1 MLRTKQKVLI
11 ALLTISVMTGGL
23 TTFVKADALPS
34 SQSQSGN
41 SNVTTTR
48 ITGSSKYGTADA
60 IAEKG
65 WTQADTVVIASGVD
79 FPDGLC
85 AGPIAK
91 KYNAPILLA
100 SETGLSDATLSE
112 ITKLKAKKA
121 VIIGGKGVVSSSI
134 ETQLNGIG
142 ITSIQRIG
150 GTDRYNTS
158 VLVAKQF
165 EKPSAIVVT
174 AGENFPDSLSVS
186 TIASQQGMPIII
198 ASKDGLSDEAISYIK
213 NSGATETY
221 IVGGN
226 GVLSSSIESQVPNPI
241 RISGEDRYATNLAV
255 LNQFA
260 SNLKFD
266 NVYLATGN
274 DFADALVGSELAAQ
288 TQSPVVL
295 TNNSLTPGISK
306 YLAEHMQSN
315 TKVVAIGDNN
325 AVADSVLETA
335 MNPSVSST
343 SEPGNDTATSNKNS
357 SDAKMASCNTSN
369 TFDKSAYKFIPGIDV
384 TNMDSSSTIK
394 YNDTRML
401 ITEEGKLYSNNSNVK
416 LKRSTSST
424 IKDGSSQSA
433 QINAVFTTEDNRKYY
448 EDANSYMSCYGG
460 AITIAYQGAFFTP
473 GTNNK
478 LNDYSSRTCKSNIT
492 KNSDGN
498 YEIEIEETIG
508 DTSGVKRTQHY
519 KGIYNAKDHSLVISN
534 NGGVSFSSVT
544 TIKDFPCLI
553 FDGIRIG
560 EKEFSYLDSVDKS
573 FSKGSD
579 NYNYLKSQ
587 IADMQSNIDVTSML
601 SQCNNDTTVFNNYV
615 YKILDE
621 FPEYYLNLC
630 STYVING
637 KATLKI
643 DYPEK
648 DQVKKMKEKLDY
660 ILPKIT
666 KPGMTDYEKEKFI
679 HDYIVLNTKYDKNDK
694 GPTESNENHT
704 AYGPIVNG
712 RAVCQGYAEAFEFL
726 CKLAGLD
733 CIEVVGK
740 LGNVNYDNHAWN
752 IVKIDG
758 KYYNVDTTLDDTEV
772 NNGVGYDY
780 FNIDDATMSKDH
792 SWDKSQYPECKTLLG
807 KTN

>member
-1 MLRTKQKVLI
+1 MLRTKQKVLSVV
-11 ALLTISVMTGGL
+11 LTISVMTGGL
-23 TTFVKADALPS
+23 TTFAKADALTT
-34 SQSQSGN
+34 SQSQSSN

-48 ITGSSKYGTADA
+48 ITGSSKYGTADV

-100 SETGLSDATLSE
+100 SATGLSDETLSE

-121 VIIGGKGVVSSSI
+121 VIIGGEGAVPSST

-158 VLVAKQF
+158 VLAAEQLD
-165 EKPSAIVVT
+165 KPSAVVVT
-174 AGENFPDSLSVS
+174 SGENFPDSLSIS
-186 TIASQQGMPIII
+186 AIASQLGMPIII

-213 NSGATETY
+213 NSGATKTY
-221 IVGGN
+221 IAGGN
-226 GVLSSSIESQVPNPI
+226 GVLSSSIENQVPNPT
-241 RISGEDRYATNLAV
+241 RLSGEDRYATNLAV

-260 SNLKFD
+260 SSLKFE
-266 NVYLATGN
+266 NVYLATGD

-295 TNNSLTPGISK
+295 TNNSLTSGISK
-306 YLAEHMQSN
+306 YLAEHMQSS

-325 AVADSVLETA
+325 AVADSLIEKA
-335 MNPSVSST
+335 MNPSVAST
-343 SEPGNDTATSNKNS
+343 SDTGNDTATSNKNS
-357 SDAKMASCNTSN
+357 TDAKMASCNTSN
-369 TFDKSAYKFIPGIDV
+369 TFDKSVYKFIPGIDV

-401 ITEEGKLYSNNSNVK
+401 ITEEGKLYSNNSSLK

-433 QINAVFTTEDNRKYY
+433 KINAVFTTEDNKKYY
-448 EDANSYMSCYGG
+448 EDANSYMSYYGG
-460 AITIAYQGAFFTP
+460 AITIAYQGSFFTP
-473 GTNNK
+473 GANNK

-498 YEIEIEETIG
+498 YEIASEETIG
-508 DTSGVKRTQHY
+508 DTSGVKRTQSY
-519 KGIYNAKDHSLVISN
+519 KGIYNVNDHSLKISN
-534 NGGVSFSSVT
+534 NSGISFSST
-544 TIKDFPCLI
+544 ITIKDFPCLI

-560 EKEFSYLDSVDKS
+560 EKEFSYLDSVDKA

-579 NYNYLKSQ
+579 NYNYLRSQ

-601 SQCNNDTTVFNNYV
+601 SQCNNDTTVFDNYV
-615 YKILDE
+615 CRILDE
-621 FPEYYLNLC
+621 FPEYYLYEC
-630 STYVING
+630 STDVSNG
-637 KATLKI
+637 EATLTI
-643 DYPEK
+643 TYSEK

-679 HDYIVLNTKYDKNDK
+679 HDYIVLNTEYDKNDK
-694 GPTESNENHT
+694 GLTESNENYT
-704 AYGPIVNG
+704 AYGPIANG
-712 RAVCQGYAEAFEFL
+712 RAVCQGYEAAFEFL

-740 LGNVNYDNHAWN
+740 VNNAKYDNHAWN

-758 KYYNVDTTLDDTEV
+758 KYYHVDTTWDDTEV
-772 NNGVGYDY
+772 NNGIGYDY

-792 SWDKSQYPECKTLLG
+792 SWDKSQYPECKTSLG